1 MSWTRIVPLRTFK
14 LKADHCPAV
23 NSWPWSW
30 RRPQINIVWNRPS
43 SILCVPLRLWPT
55 ARLHKNARTRRGGAL
70 EQGRR
75 HIKFCEPRKGSL
87 APRLE
92 SFSGGRTDDLSS
104 CLISSLLH
112 HGRVCWERVIKWG
125 KACSISWGMHATFP
139 QRNASNFPSGEFL
152 KVEAKQRTTGGSL

>member
-1 MSWTRIVPLRTFK
+1 MPCSKFLAMELASSTNQYCSESSLFYPLRS
-14 LKADHCPAV
+14 PALMAHRQTTQECE
-23 NSWPWSW
+23 N
-30 RRPQINIVWNRPS
+30 
-43 SILCVPLRLWPT
+43 T
-55 ARLHKNARTRRGGAL
+55 TRRRLGAGKEAYKIL
-70 EQGRR
+70 RTTKRLSRPPPG
-75 HIKFCEPRKGSL
+75 KFFR
-87 APRLE
+87 
-92 SFSGGRTDDLSS
+92 RTDDLSS

>member
-30 RRPQINIVWNRPS
+30 RRPQINIVRNRPS

-70 EQGRR
+70 EAGKEAYKILRTTKR
-75 HIKFCEPRKGSL
+75 LSRPPPGKFFR
-87 APRLE
+87 
-92 SFSGGRTDDLSS
+92 RTDDLSS

-139 QRNASNFPSGEFL
+139 QRNASNFLLANS
-152 KVEAKQRTTGGSL
+152 